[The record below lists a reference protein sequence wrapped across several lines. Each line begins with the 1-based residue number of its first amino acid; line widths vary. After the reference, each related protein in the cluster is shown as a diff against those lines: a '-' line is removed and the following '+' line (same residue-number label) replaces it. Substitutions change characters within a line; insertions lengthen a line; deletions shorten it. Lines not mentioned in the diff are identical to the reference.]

1 MDDEIVENE
10 KTEEESTT
18 EITLLDKVKKTLGI
32 SGTYQDELLNLYI
45 EATKRY
51 MRDAGVSQEAVDA
64 DSSVVI
70 ITKGV
75 IDLWSYSEGKGRF
88 SALFKD
94 LVNQLRLTSGK
105 DV

>member
-1 MDDEIVENE
+1 MNDENVEN
-10 KTEEESTT
+10 

-51 MRDAGVSQEAVDA
+51 MRDAGVRKESIEEDA
-64 DSSVVI
+64 SVVI

-75 IDLWSYSEGKGRF
+75 VDLWSYSEGKGRF

-105 DV
+105 DVDE